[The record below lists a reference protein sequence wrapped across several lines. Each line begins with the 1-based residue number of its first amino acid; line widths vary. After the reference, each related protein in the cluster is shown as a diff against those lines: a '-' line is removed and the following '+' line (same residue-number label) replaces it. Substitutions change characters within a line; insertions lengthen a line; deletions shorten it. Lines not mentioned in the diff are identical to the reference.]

1 MPPELQTRLLRV
13 LESGAILRVGGSDP
27 MPVDVRVIAATN
39 RDPAQAVREGA
50 LREALYYRLNVF
62 PIQLPPLRQRGADI
76 ELLADHF
83 LEAVNTRDET
93 SKRWSPE
100 ARARLAAHS
109 WPGNVRELKN
119 AVERAAIIADDV
131 IGPELLPGSDRRI
144 PEAPYPA
151 GAVLQVRLGSTL
163 EDVERRLILATL
175 KENSGDKKAT
185 ARILGIGL
193 KTLYNRLGVY
203 RAAGQDI
210 NPDAPGPGGVP
221 SRPLL

>member
-1 MPPELQTRLLRV
+1 M
-13 LESGAILRVGGSDP
+13 
-27 MPVDVRVIAATN
+27 
-39 RDPAQAVREGA
+39 
-50 LREALYYRLNVF
+50 
-62 PIQLPPLRQRGADI
+62 
-76 ELLADHF
+76 
-83 LEAVNTRDET
+83 
-93 SKRWSPE
+93 
-100 ARARLAAHS
+100 
-109 WPGNVRELKN
+109 
-119 AVERAAIIADDV
+119 
-131 IGPELLPGSDRRI
+131 
-144 PEAPYPA
+144 
-151 GAVLQVRLGSTL
+151 LQVRLGSTL